1 MRGGFKGSMGSVSN
15 MLLLH
20 MGYPISNVPFLPRDR
35 KLKSLDVFN
44 FPSQVEYK
52 KEEGTF
58 LLFEVQMLQLATV
71 VGSALVCFFEN
82 GIYKIKKLELQFEKS
97 GTPRV

>member
-1 MRGGFKGSMGSVSN
+1 
-15 MLLLH
+15 MLLLD

-35 KLKSLDVFN
+35 KLKSLDIFI

-97 GTPRV
+97 GTSRL